1 MKRCT
6 ECGREKPATEF
17 SPDRSRKNGRYPQ
30 CKACVMEWHKA
41 NAERLKEYNRAW
53 GQVNREKKRAQDR
66 RYREK
71 KASAGPAQRD

>member
-1 MKRCT
+1 
-6 ECGREKPATEF
+6 
-17 SPDRSRKNGRYPQ
+17 
-30 CKACVMEWHKA
+30 MEWHKA